1 MGLPPAHAKTM
12 SVVVNPEPRRWL
24 SHFFCGHY
32 VQDQKKRD
40 SWQLVPKFHLGT
52 QSLLKFHFPFPFLV
66 LASVSARMK
75 LYFPFALAF
84 LTGSRVLE

>member
-52 QSLLKFHFPFPFLV
+52 QSLLKF
-66 LASVSARMK
+66 
-75 LYFPFALAF
+75 YFPFCIGPASVIWRSTMVAK
-84 LTGSRVLE
+84 